1 LDKKILL
8 SGLDVNGEIVDG
20 VVVEKQAA
28 RIIFEAEVRKRI
40 DPGFVEL
47 VTGNIFRTRVYPIE
61 PQRTR
66 TVRIIYQDQAAINN
80 NSFLYQIP
88 VQYQTQLESLDII
101 LTCFGSETIKPN
113 LLTNSNN
120 IPQFIDDGNGNCTA
134 ECHLTNVPP
143 SANDNQILSYVL
155 PDSHKPVLSAIEID
169 SNLGAYFALNCAL
182 PKPTEQRL
190 FDRLDLS
197 SKTICILWDASL
209 SRSNSKENRLLEFN
223 ALKKIF
229 DSWLNS
235 LNQIEILLI
244 IFRNNMDEPISF
256 KLERNNSNEFFKIFE
271 DLPYD
276 GATNLSQLSTI
287 NLSQTINYYFLVSDC
302 ISTMNNDVMQENF
315 LANFRAPLWI
325 INGNNLHEPIDSDLI
340 RYLTEYNQYGGGYLN
355 REKLELNSNDLIT
368 LIQTIQIKYIQ
379 IHSKSI
385 LQQIYPSKSI
395 SIPLNSD
402 RFLLVGQIPIP
413 SPLPNSIDFEL
424 EFSMNNQIAR
434 VSVSLDILSN
444 KSNHFGLIRRL
455 WAQEKINELNIFKEK
470 NKSEILSIGLEYSI
484 VSHFTSLLVLENL
497 QQHLQYHVCPAKSR
511 TSLYNQYQQY
521 KTQENQKK
529 TDNLAQLVQIWNEK
543 CQWYDQVIT
552 KTDRYVVPATIPTG
566 GLFFGGPAVQGF
578 PSRPPPPHGNPFGP
592 SSQGFSFGNS
602 PQGFAPGQPQQV
614 FPSGSQPPQ
623 VFSFGI
629 PSQGFGST
637 NTVSF
642 PTTMVPTTTSSAFY
656 SPGSTPLA
664 VPQQQK
670 SSTSSSTTTTETSTI
685 ILNEANS
692 ALSYTS
698 LISATNNPASAYS
711 IYLKER
717 INHRQSPS
725 FYFDIASHF
734 LSPKSFLS
742 ALDKFN
748 QKEDFLPTIDS
759 KSIEY
764 GLRILT
770 NILELELEAPQLY
783 RTVAYKLMEL
793 KQWNM
798 ALSLFRKIYS
808 LRSDEPQSLRD
819 LALVLIELK
828 QYDQALEYF
837 KQILT
842 QTWDTRFTTIQSI
855 VLLDLNRL
863 LNLMN
868 HKPSDIDRRLL
879 RHLSLDIR
887 IVVQWDTP
895 DTMIR
900 LSVQEPTGQICGSY
914 HSFRTNIGGYMTNT
928 SFQAVQPIEYL
939 LRRSVHGKYLISLS
953 FERNAQHTLTGVTT
967 ALVYI
972 YKYFGAFGE
981 EQQIK
986 TVRLTNFQ
994 EKIDVAEIEF
1004 NHHIEHTNVT
1014 CDVCLKTPIIGDRYK
1029 CIFCPDV
1036 DFCHDCQGLTNHQ
1049 HDPKHPLICIHDSA
1063 LYTSSLTLQNRSQM
1077 IHLNTHCM
1085 LCSVSP
1091 IIGIRYECV
1100 TCKINI
1106 CEKCEFLC
1114 LHDVSH
1120 QRIKTIL
1127 PL

>member
-1 LDKKILL
+1 LDIRILPI
-8 SGLDVNGEIVDG
+8 GLDVGGEIVDG

-28 RIIFEAEVRKRI
+28 RIIFEKEVRKRI

-47 VTGNIFRTRVYPIE
+47 ITGNIFRTRVYPIE
-61 PQRTR
+61 PNKTR
-66 TVRIIYQDQAAINN
+66 TVRVIYQDQAIINN
-80 NSFLYQIP
+80 NGFLYQIP
-88 VQYQTQLESLDII
+88 VQYQTQLENLDII
-101 LTCFGSETIKPN
+101 LTCFGSQTIKPSF
-113 LLTNSNN
+113 LTSSNQF
-120 IPQFIDDGNGNCTA
+120 PQFIDDGNGKCTA
-134 ECHLTNVPP
+134 ECHLTNVQP
-143 SANDNQILSYVL
+143 SANDNQVLSYAL
-155 PDSHKPVLSAIEID
+155 PDSHKPVLSAIETD
-169 SNLGAYFALNCAL
+169 SNLGAYFALSCTL

-190 FDRLDLS
+190 FDRLDLIP
-197 SKTICILWDASL
+197 KTICILWDASL
-209 SRSNSKENRLLEFN
+209 SRSNSKENRLLELN

-229 DSWLNS
+229 DIWLNS

-244 IFRNNMDEPISF
+244 IFRNNMNEQTTF
-256 KLERNNSNEFFKIFE
+256 KLQGNNWNDFLKIFE

-287 NLSQTINYYFLVSDC
+287 NITQTINYYFLVSDC
-302 ISTMNNDVMQENF
+302 ISTIDNDVMEENF

-325 INGNNLHEPIDSDLI
+325 LNGNYLHEAIDSDLI

-402 RFLLVGQIPIP
+402 RFLLVGQIPMAT
-413 SPLPNSIDFEL
+413 SLPNSIEFEL

-434 VSVSLDILSN
+434 VPFSLDISST

-511 TSLYNQYQQY
+511 TLLYNQYQQY
-521 KTQENQKK
+521 KTQEDQKK
-529 TDNLAQLVQIWNEK
+529 AVNLPQLIQIWNEK
-543 CQWYDQVIT
+543 CQWYDQVII
-552 KTDRYVVPATIPTG
+552 KTDRYLVPPTVLSG
-566 GLFFGGPAVQGF
+566 GFGFGGPAQGF
-578 PSRPPPPHGNPFGP
+578 HFVPPPPPPYRSPFGQ
-592 SSQGFSFGNS
+592 SSQGFSFAAT
-602 PQGFAPGQPQQV
+602 PQV
-614 FPSGSQPPQ
+614 FPSG
-623 VFSFGI
+623 I
-629 PSQGFGST
+629 PSPGFGPS
-637 NTVSF
+637 NQSIPPIAAM
-642 PTTMVPTTTSSAFY
+642 PTSAPFAFHV
-656 SPGSTPLA
+656 PGSASAAPL
-664 VPQQQK
+664 PQQSIPQK
-670 SSTSSSTTTTETSTI
+670 LSTSSSTATEETSSI
-685 ILNEANS
+685 ILNESNS
-692 ALSYTS
+692 QLSHAS
-698 LISATNNPASAYS
+698 LISATNNPTSAYS

-717 INHRQSPS
+717 ITHRQSPS

-748 QKEDFLPTIDS
+748 QNKEFLPTIDP

-783 RTVAYKLMEL
+783 RTVAYKFMEL
-793 KQWNM
+793 KQWNI
-798 ALSLFRKIYS
+798 ALSIFRKIYS

-855 VLLDLNRL
+855 VLSDLNRL

-868 HKPSDIDRRLL
+868 HKPSDIDHRLL
-879 RHLSLDIR
+879 RHLPLDIR

-895 DTMIR
+895 DTMVE
-900 LSVQEPTGQICGSY
+900 LSVQEPNGQICSNY
-914 HSFRTNIGGYMTNT
+914 HSSRTSIGGYMTST

-986 TVRLTNFQ
+986 AVRLTNFH
-994 EKIDVAEIEF
+994 EKIDVAQIEF
-1004 NHHIEHTNVT
+1004 NHHIEHPNVT
-1014 CDVCLKTPIIGDRYK
+1014 CDGCLKSPIIGDRYK
-1029 CIFCPDV
+1029 CIYCPDI
-1036 DFCHDCQGLTNHQ
+1036 DFCQDCQGLTNQQ
-1049 HDPKHPLICIHDSA
+1049 HDSKHPLICIRDSA
-1063 LYTSSLTLQNRSQM
+1063 LYTSSVALQNRNQM
-1077 IHLNTHCM
+1077 IHSNTQCI

-1091 IIGIRYECV
+1091 IIGIRYECMP
-1100 TCKINI
+1100 CKINI

-1114 LHDVSH
+1114 LHDISH
-1120 QRIKTIL
+1120 QRMKIIL